1 MGISFDFY
9 CFIQVTWHKVITIN
23 LDRSFVKN
31 MTKLLLIDIAL
42 NPPKRLLEQ
51 SNDIL
56 QNPI

>member
-1 MGISFDFY
+1 
-9 CFIQVTWHKVITIN
+9 
-23 LDRSFVKN
+23 